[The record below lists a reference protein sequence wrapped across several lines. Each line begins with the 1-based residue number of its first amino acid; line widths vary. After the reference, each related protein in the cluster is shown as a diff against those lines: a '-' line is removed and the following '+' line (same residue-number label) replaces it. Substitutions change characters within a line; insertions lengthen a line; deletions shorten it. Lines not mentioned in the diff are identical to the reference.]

1 MRAVASRWGG
11 GCPGHRTPRPGGSPS
26 PPPVCAGTKRARGGG
41 PGAESRD
48 RAGRLVARAAISS
61 GSRSGS
67 PAGRR
72 LAVSASASRRV
83 TPTPPSAGCTQR
95 SRGGRTTR
103 RRSRLPGH
111 RAARASPAS
120 AHWVRRLPDRS
131 AARAAGRCTAGLT
144 RHIIQPEEGCWGGW
158 PIEDL
163 PAAPATPSM
172 PCSAS
177 VQPLGH
183 DGLSPAPRTRRPPTW
198 SSHHAASGKTPTV
211 ESRCCPQDVE
221 EEGTGPAGPTNVAP
235 RSRRLRPAPR
245 RRRAV
250 STAAAT
256 GGPSGLPPRRG
267 RRPSPRLRPGR
278 RRRPCGRTP
287 GTRAVTGAWA
297 CDHVRAGGARPAVV
311 DPHSVNALGVRGSSR
326 FTAESHPAFPLTHD
340 ALSECAFRAGDDAWR
355 QHGDRALEILR
366 PITRIA
372 GHHRHHAE
380 VDHCLRS
387 RLEQQP

>member
-11 GCPGHRTPRPGGSPS
+11 GCPGHRTPRPDGSPS
-26 PPPVCAGTKRARGGG
+26 PPPVCAGTNRARGGG

-48 RAGRLVARAAISS
+48 RAGRLVARAAIAS

-72 LAVSASASRRV
+72 LAVSASAARRV
-83 TPTPPSAGCTQR
+83 TPTPPSAGGTQR
-95 SRGGRTTR
+95 PRGGRTTR

-120 AHWVRRLPDRS
+120 APWVRRLPDRS
-131 AARAAGRCTAGLT
+131 AARAAGRCPAGLT
-144 RHIIQPEEGCWGGW
+144 RHIIRPDEGGWGGW

-163 PAAPATPSM
+163 PTAPATPSM

-177 VQPLGH
+177 VQPRGH
-183 DGLSPAPRTRRPPTW
+183 DGLSPAPRTRRPPTG
-198 SSHHAASGKTPTV
+198 SSHHAASGTTPTV

-256 GGPSGLPPRRG
+256 GGAVRIAAAKGATAVAADASRAPQAAVRAHAGDPRGHRCLGVRSRARG
-267 RRPSPRLRPGR
+267 RGAAGR
-278 RRRPCGRTP
+278 RR
-287 GTRAVTGAWA
+287 
-297 CDHVRAGGARPAVV
+297 
-311 DPHSVNALGVRGSSR
+311 
-326 FTAESHPAFPLTHD
+326 PAF
-340 ALSECAFRAGDDAWR
+340 G
-355 QHGDRALEILR
+355 Q
-366 PITRIA
+366 
-372 GHHRHHAE
+372 
-380 VDHCLRS
+380 RS
-387 RLEQQP
+387 RCARLIALHGREPPVLPVYA

>member
-1 MRAVASRWGG
+1 MIGPAVWSSA
-11 GCPGHRTPRPGGSPS
+11 PRYL
-26 PPPVCAGTKRARGGG
+26 AARG
-41 PGAESRD
+41 
-48 RAGRLVARAAISS
+48 L
-61 GSRSGS
+61 GSRSTACDSDAPGS
-67 PAGRR
+67 
-72 LAVSASASRRV
+72 
-83 TPTPPSAGCTQR
+83 TTTPPSAGGPQR

-120 AHWVRRLPDRS
+120 AHWVRRLLDRS
-131 AARAAGRCTAGLT
+131 AARAAGRCPAGLT
-144 RHIIQPEEGCWGGW
+144 RHIIRPEEGGWGGW
-158 PIEDL
+158 PIEGL

-198 SSHHAASGKTPTV
+198 SSHHAASGTPPTV
-211 ESRCCPQDVE
+211 DSRCCPQDVE

-256 GGPSGLPPRRG
+256 GGPSGL
-267 RRPSPRLRPGR
+267 SPRMRPGH

-297 CDHVRAGGARPAVV
+297 CDHVRAGGAPPA
-311 DPHSVNALGVRGSSR
+311 PRTGSPARGPR
-326 FTAESHPAFPLTHD
+326 
-340 ALSECAFRAGDDAWR
+340 RR
-355 QHGDRALEILR
+355 R
-366 PITRIA
+366 
-372 GHHRHHAE
+372 
-380 VDHCLRS
+380 
-387 RLEQQP
+387 